1 MTNIE
6 NLCAIDIGQSGS
18 RYWFNGQLTLLTR
31 GMFAGEPVEDT
42 LSAILTQ
49 VNFKAS
55 TVALSLTGLYGDV
68 GDVNRFLKVCAKHLE
83 ANQVAVIDDG
93 LANLAGSLQ
102 GEKGVA
108 LTLGGGVVA
117 IGGNGDLLS
126 HSDGLSSHFGDEGSG
141 YWLGSRGLTRA
152 LATRDQRDNHV
163 ELMEF
168 FSDEISA
175 YDALKTK
182 NGPEAGLLAITSAH
196 KLLQAAD
203 RNIDVAVAIRNEGAQ
218 LLAKT
223 VVSAWRKVG
232 NAGEGFKVTISGGL
246 SKNENYRKQIFEEIR
261 KIEPNSELIASKG
274 DNIDGAIWISQNL
287 TQDIRPLL
295 GWARA

>member
-18 RYWFNGQLTLLTR
+18 RYWFNGELTSLTR

-42 LSAILTQ
+42 LDVILSK
-49 VNFKAS
+49 VDFKAS
-55 TVALSLTGLYGDV
+55 TIALSLTGLYGDV
-68 GDVNRFLKVCAKHLE
+68 GEVSRFLKVCAKHLG

-102 GEKGVA
+102 GENGVA

-117 IGGNGDLLS
+117 IGGNGESLS

-163 ELMEF
+163 DLMEF
-168 FSDEISA
+168 FSDEITA

-203 RNIDVAVAIRNEGAQ
+203 RNIDVAIAIRNEGAQ

-232 NAGEGFKVTISGGL
+232 KAGENFKVTISGGL
-246 SKNENYRKQIFEEIR
+246 SRNENYRTKIFQETQ
-261 KIEPNSELIASKG
+261 KLEPNSELVESKG
-274 DNIDGAIWISQNL
+274 DNLDGAIWIANNWKS
-287 TQDIRPLL
+287 DIRPML